1 MTVLSELAEQIYDSE
16 LGFGGSAPERQAE
29 INLITDWLGAHLG
42 EFNTLTHSC
51 FTLSDLSL
59 FSLEESAILREMY
72 LIHYYK
78 KRGRLLLRMV
88 DGSSGELDFQ
98 TIREGDS
105 VITKTNKNEAARNY
119 RLLTEL
125 AQGNLSDLVS
135 GYNMYRAPPRQITGD
150 DADA

>member
-1 MTVLSELAEQIYDSE
+1 MSVLSELAEQIYDTE
-16 LGFGGSAPERQAE
+16 LGFGETGTARQTEVDLVEA
-29 INLITDWLGAHLG
+29 WLGAHLG
-42 EFNTLTHSC
+42 EFNALTHSNYS
-51 FTLSDLSL
+51 LSNLSL
-59 FSLEESAILREMY
+59 FYQEESAIMREMY

-88 DGSSGELDFQ
+88 DGSGGELDFQ

-105 VITKTNKNEAARNY
+105 VITRTNKNEAARNY

-125 AQGNLSDLVS
+125 AQQSLNDLVS
-135 GYNMYRAPPRQITGD
+135 LYNMYRAPPRQITGD